1 MNMWSKLANVKNKIT
16 NKADKLMIGAMTAMT
31 VVAAPVTDVMATTN
45 KSALDVKDA
54 QNAIVG
60 MINSLL
66 NPILA
71 LVGAVGTLYCVL
83 LGVKYAKAE
92 EPQDREKAK
101 AHLKNA
107 IIGFVLIFV
116 LIVALRLLI
125 PSFTKWME
133 TNAPAS

>member
-1 MNMWSKLANVKNKIT
+1 MLSKLMNVKDKVV
-16 NKADKLMIGAMTAMT
+16 NKADKLYIGAMTAVSTLALPT
-31 VVAAPVTDVMATTN
+31 VQSFATTSKN
-45 KSALDVKDA
+45 LDVSGA
-54 QNAIVG
+54 QNAITG

-66 NPILA
+66 TPILA
-71 LVGAVGTLYCVL
+71 LVGSLGTLYCVL

-116 LIVALRLLI
+116 LIVALRFMM
-125 PSFTKWME
+125 PSFEAWMNANKPAT
-133 TNAPAS
+133 TN